1 MQPQWDFRSSL
12 CSLTNSSSSVY
23 QSDYSALQTTP
34 QTQCWQQIAFILW
47 STVLRAD
54 CGLTDGGQAWSGHA
68 GFQASTGAQSF
79 PPVSFQVPVWKGEA
93 YLGAFSLCQQELLK
107 PHFCSHPIGQ
117 SKSQGQSQGQCG
129 RGLHKNTDA
138 WKPDTLELLIAAVW
152 HRSQKWKSQR
162 AIRRLYNNTERN
174 DDGLHR
180 GDDNGSFKKCLDS
193 EYSWKNDLI
202 CILLS
207 H

>member
-1 MQPQWDFRSSL
+1 MCWLVRSSAGL
-12 CSLTNSSSSVY
+12 ACTHTVNIQPVGQVVDGLQEMVGPLFPSSCDLSSSRRP
-23 QSDYSALQTTP
+23 DK
-34 QTQCWQQIAFILW
+34 AFFYGSGTLP
-47 STVLRAD
+47 T
-54 CGLTDGGQAWSGHA
+54 GQAPNPKCLSCL
-68 GFQASTGAQSF
+68 
-79 PPVSFQVPVWKGEA
+79 
-93 YLGAFSLCQQELLK
+93 YLYGVGLC
-107 PHFCSHPIGQ
+107 PIGQ